1 MLDVVQIKNIYV
13 HITDKDGA
21 SLGEF
26 DLVALQTN
34 FTVGAIPTCTATL
47 SIGTALGGTPDDDA
61 IKDTVSKLIQKNGSS
76 NLNLYIE
83 FTLRHIMNEGLGVLS
98 KYTVTV
104 PVFDGVIG
112 SISLGQSASAYGGS
126 QLVIAVTAH
135 HRFCELYRW
144 GTNGMVYAT
153 PEAVVPGKNIATLV
167 QQSTADSGADGSTT
181 STTLASQ
188 EIIAEVLQNTCR
200 PPGESSSTK
209 ANSPIVEIISKFI
222 NRMQDAGALKPEG
235 KVNIGDASTSP
246 NPPYLRGSTAISA
259 KFRQG
264 YFLVKRMLE
273 SLWISVNK
281 SSIGSTLLWTLTSP
295 EMFLAFVPNSVDSI
309 SVLPYDCITI
319 DVTAPIVTPDMYTAL
334 QLSRNINT
342 QPDPSGVIVTA
353 SNNVLMY
360 NAQNSA
366 VAGRY
371 PNTQDTASI
380 MWATVQAPG
389 WLVTEDAS
397 YEADT
402 KESTASATGIDRDS
416 NCNAYAEWVYR
427 RIIGKNNS
435 CSMVVGLKHIE
446 AFKALG
452 TVCLLPDTMYGDLQ
466 GYLNSY
472 SLSYN
477 QTVDKSGITIKLSF
491 THILTYIKTDIGVN
505 TDKALNRLYTTD
517 TSDYIRFKFPSIGI
531 DKDIL
536 DSRSIIT
543 PNSGKYIV

>member
-26 DLVALQTN
+26 DLVALQTS
-34 FTVGAIPTCTATL
+34 FTVGTIPTCTATL
-47 SIGTALGGTPDDDA
+47 SIGTALGEAPDDEA
-61 IKDTVSKLIQKNGSS
+61 IKNTVSKLIQKNGSS
-76 NLNLYIE
+76 NLNLHIE
-83 FTLRHIMNEGLGVLS
+83 FTLSHIRDNGTRGIVGQS
-98 KYTVTV
+98 AVTV

-153 PEAVVPGKNIATLV
+153 PEAVVPGKNIATLA
-167 QQSTADSGADGSTT
+167 QQSTADSGAEGSTT

-209 ANSPIVEIISKFI
+209 DNSPIVEIISKLI
-222 NRMQDAGALKPEG
+222 NKMQDAGALKPEG
-235 KVNIGDASTSP
+235 KVNIGDASAST

-259 KFRQG
+259 EFRQG
-264 YFLVKRMLE
+264 YFLVKKMLE
-273 SLWISVNK
+273 ALWISVNK
-281 SSIGSTLLWTLTSP
+281 SSIGSTLLGTLTSP

-309 SVLPYDCITI
+309 SVLPYDCITV
-319 DVTAPIVTPDMYTAL
+319 DETAPEVTPDMYTAL

-360 NAQNSA
+360 NVQNSA

-371 PNTQDTASI
+371 PNTQDTSSI

-402 KESTASATGIDRDS
+402 NESTASATGIDRDS

-435 CSMVVGLKHIE
+435 CSMSVGLKHIE

-452 TVCLLPDTMYGDLQ
+452 TVCIIPDTMYGDLQ

-477 QTVDKSGITIKLSF
+477 QTVDKSGIGIKLSF
-491 THILTYIKTDIGVN
+491 THILTYIKTDTGVN
-505 TDKALNRLYTTD
+505 TNKALNQLYTTD
-517 TSDYIRFKFPSIGI
+517 TSDYIVSKFPSIDMDI
-531 DKDIL
+531 SDKQTV
-536 DSRSIIT
+536 ST
-543 PNSGKYIV
+543 PKSGKYIA